1 MQEAALLMQENADPD
16 LRHGLERFLA
26 GMTPE
31 DPALYR
37 HTADGPDDM
46 PAHIKTAV
54 TRTRLGIPQQDGRL
68 ALGTWQGV

>member
-1 MQEAALLMQENADPD
+1 
-16 LRHGLERFLA
+16 
-26 GMTPE
+26 MTPE